1 MQFQPRKIAH
11 SNKLQIKVF
20 IIEYENDVIE
30 RDSKSFC
37 GIYSLQNR
45 KRRHKLQKEPK
56 ARKKNLLWRW
66 YKWKYLRRGL
76 DIYLQRDSGH
86 QRTQLKNASERT
98 RKRVHKSS
106 SPLALSHDTT
116 TAIPF
121 TRWWLT
127 CHTLCHLELYYW
139 FHMFMAPRDFSRESQ
154 SEIDWQRL
162 RVW

>member
-56 ARKKNLLWRW
+56 ARKKKISFEDGINEN
-66 YKWKYLRRGL
+66 
-76 DIYLQRDSGH
+76 
-86 QRTQLKNASERT
+86 T
-98 RKRVHKSS
+98 
-106 SPLALSHDTT
+106 
-116 TAIPF
+116 
-121 TRWWLT
+121 
-127 CHTLCHLELYYW
+127 
-139 FHMFMAPRDFSRESQ
+139 
-154 SEIDWQRL
+154 
-162 RVW
+162 